1 MNVVNVFTSVACGP
15 FIDMDGFVI
24 TVTVT
29 LDDATSPRESEILT
43 EIVYV
48 PVEKESIDLGESD
61 TLSSQITAGTGPYQ
75 YAWYVGGS
83 EVSTLS
89 SFSFVFL
96 SEGTI
101 EVKLVVTD
109 SVSNQASSVF
119 NVTVNSDPSVT
130 ITSSQN
136 PTDVGNSVTFTASA
150 SGGTG
155 SYSYQWYLNG
165 NAVSGATSSTYTT
178 SFSAVGSNS
187 VYVVI
192 EDSSGI
198 SEQSPTISLSV
209 NSDPSVTISSSQNP
223 TDVGNSVTFT
233 ASASGGS
240 GSYSYQWYENN
251 AAISGATSSTY
262 TTSFTS
268 SGSISI
274 YVVVTDST
282 GLSVSSSTLSETINS
297 DLIVT
302 ISSSQNP
309 TDVGNSVTFTA
320 SASGGTGSYSYQWY
334 LNGNAVSGATS
345 SSYSTSF
352 STAGTDSVYVIVH
365 DSIGNSVTSSAVN
378 ETINSLPEV
387 SFTSEYSTLDQGMQD
402 LFTGTGSG
410 GLGPYNYTWT
420 ANNVIIGYSSTESY
434 VFTSPGT
441 YAIDL
446 QIRDA
451 DGNMALVSHSIIVH
465 SLPTVSISASRVKVD
480 AGQSVSF
487 SGGITGG
494 TPLFT
499 YSWTI
504 NGGSSISNSSEFI
517 WTFATSGNYTMEV
530 TITDKYGFTSVDSL
544 NITVYGDPSVIAS
557 SSYSQ
562 IDQEATESF
571 RSTIVGGYGPF
582 TYRWILD
589 GNLISSSPS
598 FSYVF
603 NSIGVRT
610 VELEVTDGNGFITS
624 ENVSVTVV
632 ADPIA
637 SFSDEYTTVDAGI
650 QDMFN
655 STVQYGTGPYNY
667 TWFVNSAAVGYTRDL
682 TYSFKSSGT
691 YIVNLTVRDY
701 FGFSSS
707 SSQRISVAGTP
718 LPTIFANRT
727 SIDQGMSISFLSGIS
742 GGVGP
747 YIFTWEL
754 DGEVLSHNQSLV
766 YSFASAGTYSISLS
780 VDDSFHESGS
790 CSITIHV
797 NEQLIV
803 KISSNLTKLDAG
815 ESAVFSGLISGGNG
829 PYFYSW
835 YVNGNLVASSHN
847 FTYTFNSAGIFAV
860 KLIVTDSLGEEATYS
875 YSIVVYPSLFASL
888 KVSHQTLDENITENI
903 NITSLNGT
911 APYSYALFINGV
923 LVSSSDS
930 YSTYFTIPGIYQ
942 ITARVNDSSGESIFL
957 ETSIVV
963 RPNPEIT
970 IITPENRTDAN
981 VPITFRA
988 ILAGGTGPYNY
999 AWLIGGQVFTNATLS
1014 YAFATPGQY
1023 EIELTVTD
1031 SFGRE
1036 AISQINETVYSDP
1049 SAKLVYPSDIVA
1061 SVEEPLSLN
1070 ISGGISPYSA
1080 QWYFPGGEQFTGQN
1094 ITYAF
1099 STSGPNTFQV
1109 KVTDSSGYVDS
1120 QNFTVDVH
1128 LFVDIAAN
1136 QTSGPGPLAVQF
1148 SSSVLGGSGYSF
1160 NWSFGNGHYSLEQN
1174 PIYCF
1179 PTGNYSVHFSAVSA
1193 NGALGTASME
1203 IESLPAP
1210 VTFRYSSN
1218 LNITQSFHFE
1228 AIPGW
1233 DASGPYNT
1241 SWSFPNGQTVTGMNI
1256 SYKFPVY
1263 NELNTVI
1270 ATFSYDHGK
1279 TWNQYLTVRMIPAV
1293 PSLSFH
1299 PPAVIPVDTMLA
1311 LNATAVAPDS
1321 SSFTY
1326 SWNINGTLNSGQ
1338 SVLYYFGHSG
1348 IYNISVTVTDSLG
1361 ASSTEY
1367 QNIVVLPLATNSS
1380 ISISYTR
1387 ATNGPLT
1394 YYTIKVES
1402 LDGITAVEAFL
1413 GSSSLAI
1420 TEINSSYSNSGEIDY
1435 WNLTLNQGDYQ
1446 ASIYSVEVVVF
1457 NNESSSNSI
1466 TISFV
1471 VSPEFSSS
1479 SGFSFGSIIGL
1490 FGGLSNF
1497 LITILTLGGLVIAWE
1512 TLRRQDNPDVTIV
1525 EGSGAKTKRIKLQG
1539 KKQTR

>member
-1 MNVVNVFTSVACGP
+1 VDQGINDTFTANVNGGTYPFNYTWFSGSQIVNYSSSFHMSFNSTGQHTLRVEVRDSLGETTNASVIVNV
-15 FIDMDGFVI
+15 I
-24 TVTVT
+24 TK
-29 LDDATSPRESEILT
+29 P
-43 EIVYV
+43 
-48 PVEKESIDLGESD
+48 
-61 TLSSQITAGTGPYQ
+61 
-75 YAWYVGGS
+75 
-83 EVSTLS
+83 
-89 SFSFVFL
+89 
-96 SEGTI
+96 
-101 EVKLVVTD
+101 
-109 SVSNQASSVF
+109 SVSINGP
-119 NVTVNSDPSVT
+119 DK
-130 ITSSQN
+130 
-136 PTDVGNSVTFTASA
+136 TDVGTPTVFT
-150 SGGTG
+150 
-155 SYSYQWYLNG
+155 G
-165 NAVSGATSSTYTT
+165 NATYGTEPYNFYWYVNGINVTSS
-178 SFSAVGSNS
+178 
-187 VYVVI
+187 
-192 EDSSGI
+192 SSGLY
-198 SEQSPTISLSV
+198 LS
-209 NSDPSVTISSSQNP
+209 
-223 TDVGNSVTFT
+223 
-233 ASASGGS
+233 
-240 GSYSYQWYENN
+240 Y
-251 AAISGATSSTY
+251 
-262 TTSFTS
+262 SFTS
-268 SGSISI
+268 SGTYNVSIKA
-274 YVVVTDST
+274 VDSE
-282 GLSVSSSTLSETINS
+282 GSS
-297 DLIVT
+297 
-302 ISSSQNP
+302 
-309 TDVGNSVTFTA
+309 A
-320 SASGGTGSYSYQWY
+320 SAYI
-334 LNGNAVSGATS
+334 LV
-345 SSYSTSF
+345 
-352 STAGTDSVYVIVH
+352 
-365 DSIGNSVTSSAVN
+365 
-378 ETINSLPEV
+378 
-387 SFTSEYSTLDQGMQD
+387 
-402 LFTGTGSG
+402 
-410 GLGPYNYTWT
+410 
-420 ANNVIIGYSSTESY
+420 
-434 VFTSPGT
+434 
-441 YAIDL
+441 
-446 QIRDA
+446 DA
-451 DGNMALVSHSIIVH
+451 YPK
-465 SLPTVSISASRVKVD
+465 PTVSISASKTVGD
-480 AGQSVSF
+480 QGFTDSFYSSVSGGSDPISYEWYVGGNEVGSQQNLTYTF
-487 SGGITGG
+487 NSGGTIPVEVRITDFAGNSATG
-494 TPLFT
+494 ETNVTVNPLP
-499 YSWTI
+499 S
-504 NGGSSISNSSEFI
+504 
-517 WTFATSGNYTMEV
+517 V
-530 TITDKYGFTSVDSL
+530 TISAEYL
-544 NITVYGDPSVIAS
+544 
-557 SSYSQ
+557 
-562 IDQEATESF
+562 
-571 RSTIVGGYGPF
+571 
-582 TYRWILD
+582 
-589 GNLISSSPS
+589 
-598 FSYVF
+598 
-603 NSIGVRT
+603 SI
-610 VELEVTDGNGFITS
+610 
-624 ENVSVTVV
+624 
-632 ADPIA
+632 
-637 SFSDEYTTVDAGI
+637 DAGI
-650 QDMFN
+650 RDVFTA
-655 STVQYGTGPYNY
+655 SGQYGTSPYNY
-667 TWFVNSAAVGYTRDL
+667 TWDINGVLTGYGSTLDHSFSSPGSYSVKVILRDADGNTASSIITIYVNSGPIP
-682 TYSFKSSGT
+682 S
-691 YIVNLTVRDY
+691 
-701 FGFSSS
+701 
-707 SSQRISVAGTP
+707 
-718 LPTIFANRT
+718 IFANRT